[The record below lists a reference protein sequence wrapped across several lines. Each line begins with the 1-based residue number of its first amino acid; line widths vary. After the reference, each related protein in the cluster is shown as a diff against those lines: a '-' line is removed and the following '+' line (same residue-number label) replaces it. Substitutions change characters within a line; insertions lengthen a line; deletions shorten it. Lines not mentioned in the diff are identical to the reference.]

1 MINGSGICCLLSF
14 ENRDLVDEL
23 MMEIVSVCR
32 GSLKIMDY
40 YGQELRP
47 RLFIKK

>member
-1 MINGSGICCLLSF
+1 MINGSEICLLLF

-23 MMEIVSVCR
+23 IMEIVSVCD
-32 GSLKIMDY
+32 GSLKVVDY
-40 YGQELRP
+40 YGQELKP